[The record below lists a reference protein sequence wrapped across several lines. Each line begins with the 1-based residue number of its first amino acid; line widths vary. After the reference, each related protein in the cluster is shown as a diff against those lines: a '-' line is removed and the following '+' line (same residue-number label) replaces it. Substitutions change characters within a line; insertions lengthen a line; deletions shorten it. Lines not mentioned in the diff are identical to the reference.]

1 MRKLLSIL
9 LLGFG
14 FVLFGVSAIRL
25 GLHASAIRR
34 TENDQAR
41 DGALEDAIASQN
53 AIINAATDPSLTN
66 PPVGSA
72 EARIRASARIQEAIR
87 QRGLAMLELG
97 SHSSK
102 AAADELDNLYFRR
115 TIDDRGLE
123 FSLVL
128 LIAGLVTAPTR
139 KTNPLA
145 AGQSAS

>member
-14 FVLFGVSAIRL
+14 FILFGVSAIRL
-25 GLHASAIRR
+25 GLHASSIRR
-34 TENDQAR
+34 AENDQAR
-41 DGALEDAIASQN
+41 YGALEDTIAAQN
-53 AIINAATDPSLTN
+53 AIIDAVTDPSLTN

-87 QRGLAMLELG
+87 QRGLALLELG

-102 AAADELDNLYFRR
+102 EAAEQLDDLYFRR

-123 FSLVL
+123 LSLVL
-128 LIAGLVTAPTR
+128 LIAGLVLTPTR
-139 KTNPLA
+139 KTNTLTV
-145 AGQSAS
+145 GQSAS

>member
-1 MRKLLSIL
+1 MRKPLSIL
-9 LLGFG
+9 LLGLG
-14 FVLFGVSAIRL
+14 FILFGVSAIRL

-34 TENDQAR
+34 AENDQAR
-41 DGALEDAIASQN
+41 YGALENTIAAQN
-53 AIINAATDPSLTN
+53 AIIDAVTDPSLTN

-87 QRGLAMLELG
+87 QRGLALLALE

-102 AAADELDNLYFRR
+102 AASEELDELYFRR

-139 KTNPLA
+139 KQNTIA
-145 AGQSAS
+145 AGQPVS

>member
-1 MRKLLSIL
+1 MRRLLSIL

-14 FVLFGVSAIRL
+14 FTLFGVSAIRL

-34 TENDQAR
+34 AEHDQAR
-41 DGALEDAIASQN
+41 FGALEDTIAAQN

-87 QRGLAMLELG
+87 QRGLALLELE

-102 AAADELDNLYFRR
+102 AAAEELDDLYFRR

-139 KTNPLA
+139 KQSTFA
-145 AGQSAS
+145 AGQPVS